1 MNSLKTAYSILA
13 VILLCGSKAYAQDA
27 AYSQFYANPL
37 YLNPA
42 LTGLK
47 VCPRFTLNYRNQ
59 WPSISKGYVNYSATY
74 DQYFD
79 KISGAVGVLVN
90 AADGGGGLLKSVSA
104 SFIYAYRLVLSKDL
118 VANVGFQGSYLQN
131 KLNWNDLVFEDQL
144 HINNGIIDPVTIEIP
159 PDQLTKGFS
168 DFSAGLLLG
177 YKERYYFGAAAHHL
191 TQPNM
196 AFYNNLPSRLGIKFT
211 VHAGAYVDLETVR
224 GENEDEGM
232 SFSPNIMY
240 LQQGNFHQ
248 LNLGMYLNTFPF
260 ITGLWFRH
268 NFENP
273 DAIIAL
279 IGFQHEKFKAGYS
292 YDFTLSRLTNNNSG
306 GAHEISFAWQLPCPK
321 KVFKIK
327 AIKCP
332 QF

>member
-1 MNSLKTAYSILA
+1 MNRQKTAYSLLA
-13 VILLCGSKAYAQDA
+13 VILLCGVTSNAQDA

-42 LTGLK
+42 LAGLK

-59 WPSISKGYVNYSATY
+59 WPSIAKGYVNYSATY

-79 KISGAVGVLVN
+79 NISGAAGVMVN

-104 SFIYAYRLVLSKDL
+104 SLIYSYRLVLTKGL

-131 KLNWNDLVFEDQL
+131 KINWDELVFEDQL
-144 HINNGIIDPVTIEIP
+144 HINNGIIDPATSETR

-177 YKERYYFGAAAHHL
+177 YKEKYYFGAAAHHL
-191 TQPNM
+191 TKPDI
-196 AFYNNLPSRLGIKFT
+196 AFYNNVPSHLDMKFT
-211 VHAGAYVDLETVR
+211 VHAGAYIDLEPAG
-224 GENEDEGM
+224 GEDDLENM

-248 LNLGMYLNTFPF
+248 LNMGVYLNTYPF
-260 ITGLWFRH
+260 VTGMWFRH

-279 IGFQHEKFKAGYS
+279 IGFQHENFKVGYS
-292 YDFTLSRLTNNNSG
+292 YDFTISQLTNNSG

-332 QF
+332 RF